1 MSTYNSSSWGR
12 GWGSSSVPCISQM
25 GCTQGEGSVKGQ
37 GFGVFVHLR
46 AACLTAEQRAPLMR
60 RAPARPNCL
69 NAQ

>member
-1 MSTYNSSSWGR
+1 
-12 GWGSSSVPCISQM
+12 
-25 GCTQGEGSVKGQ
+25 VKGQ